1 MDDSRGKSP
10 GDVAHVD
17 ISIVVVITYKAMKS
31 TEAIAALSAL
41 AHEHRLTI
49 FRLLI
54 EQGPEGLPAG
64 VIAEKVGL
72 QPSSLTFHLQHLTR
86 AGLLMAKR
94 VSRQIFYAADFAAM
108 NSLVGYL
115 TENCCSVPGA
125 SCSTEC
131 HPAAMESKHTTR
143 NRRSA

>member
-1 MDDSRGKSP
+1 MN
-10 GDVAHVD
+10 A
-17 ISIVVVITYKAMKS
+17 

-49 FRLLI
+49 FRLLV

-64 VIAEKVGL
+64 AIAEKVGL

-86 AGLLMAKR
+86 AGLLVPTRA
-94 VSRQIFYAADFAAM
+94 SRQIFYAADFAAM
-108 NSLVGYL
+108 SSLVGYL
-115 TENCCSVPGA
+115 TDHCCTA
-125 SCSTEC
+125 SGTPCAADC
-131 HPAAMESKHTTR
+131 KPAAVEPKRTAR